1 MAYTPFD
8 HFVAWCRFRAV
19 ARHIAPQSDVC
30 DIGSGPGAPFLH
42 HVAAQLRSGVGLDE
56 HVAPSTD
63 TKIAVVE
70 ADITQPLPLPG
81 ESFDHV
87 TLLAVLEH
95 LAKPEPVLREAHRIL
110 RDGGSLILTWPSAA
124 VDPILEVL
132 TRVGLVNHDLGFDQH
147 QPRIPVAKLRG
158 VLQGIG
164 FTQIANGK
172 FELGLNN
179 WLVARKGAA

>member
-1 MAYTPFD
+1 MPYTPFD

-19 ARHIAPQSDVC
+19 ARHIAPLSDVC

-42 HVAAQLRSGVGLDE
+42 HVAVQLRSGVGLDE

-63 TKIAVVE
+63 AKIKVLQ

-95 LAKPEPVLREAHRIL
+95 LAQPEPVLREAHRIL
-110 RDGGSLILTWPSAA
+110 RRGGTLIMTWPSAA

-132 TRVGLVNHDLGFDQH
+132 TRIGMVNHDLGFDQH
-147 QPRIPVAKLRG
+147 QPRIPVAKLKSS
-158 VLQGIG
+158 LQDIG
-164 FTQIANGK
+164 FAQINNGT

-179 WLVARKGAA
+179 WLVARKGGS